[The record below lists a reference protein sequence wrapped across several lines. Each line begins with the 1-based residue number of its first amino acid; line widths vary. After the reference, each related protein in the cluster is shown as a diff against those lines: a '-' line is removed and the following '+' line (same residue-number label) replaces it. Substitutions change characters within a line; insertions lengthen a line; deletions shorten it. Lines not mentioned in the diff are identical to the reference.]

1 MASGDAVVV
10 LRQGTYYGD
19 VGASGTCSFDLSD
32 AQLLPW
38 ASGTQLRVAMDQ
50 PLFFNSQTCGMCLA
64 MHATGPGS
72 GGATHQHLAAT
83 LHQPSWLV
91 PVDTM
96 TPAQH

>member
-72 GGATHQHLAAT
+72 GGANQHLALQLYT
-83 LHQPSWLV
+83 YHPS
-91 PVDTM
+91 
-96 TPAQH
+96 PA